1 MFPELAIKV
10 FFAIIWASFGVLHLY
25 RTSDICAN
33 IGETPAAHRFD
44 RNVGFAVGLLGG
56 ACVASITGVGI
67 DMILYA
73 VMVLL
78 MRADLKVAI
87 PSSVI
92 LMAFTS
98 VVGITVK
105 LLFTGVQP
113 GVFGNWL
120 AAAPIVA
127 IGAPFGAFIVSYI
140 GRRPTLIVVAVLCV
154 FQFLWTM
161 QQSFSTIGIIGL
173 VLSTLAVGVFVA
185 SFEWMWHIGKQLAR
199 RSLPMVVPP
208 SSRAIVVHEH
218 E

>member
-1 MFPELAIKV
+1 
-10 FFAIIWASFGVLHLY
+10 
-25 RTSDICAN
+25 
-33 IGETPAAHRFD
+33 
-44 RNVGFAVGLLGG
+44 
-56 ACVASITGVGI
+56 
-67 DMILYA
+67 
-73 VMVLL
+73 MVLL

-98 VVGITVK
+98 LVGIAVK

-120 AAAPIVA
+120 SAAPIVA

-161 QQSFSTIGIIGL
+161 QQSFSAIGRRRPRAVHSGRRPVRRELRMDVEDGRTAGAPVFADGRPPGL
-173 VLSTLAVGVFVA
+173 PCGRFAKRVTDLVERYSVSSG
-185 SFEWMWHIGKQLAR
+185 SSGG
-199 RSLPMVVPP
+199 SSP
-208 SSRAIVVHEH
+208 SSTWVPHLRQR
-218 E
+218 